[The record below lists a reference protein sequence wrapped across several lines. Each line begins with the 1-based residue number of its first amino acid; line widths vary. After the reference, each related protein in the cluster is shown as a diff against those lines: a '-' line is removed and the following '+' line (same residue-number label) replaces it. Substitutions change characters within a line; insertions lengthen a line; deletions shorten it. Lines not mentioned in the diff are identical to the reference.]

1 VDLHRRA
8 HSCTLNSIDK
18 RKERK
23 KERKK
28 SSNKMKLAWTLQGHI
43 YVCYQIAVEFCR
55 YLLIASLNT
64 KYTRLLGYSA
74 V

>member
-1 VDLHRRA
+1 MDLHRRA

-18 RKERK
+18 R

-64 KYTRLLGYSA
+64 KYTRLPGYSA